1 MIDVT
6 KPIQLSQ
13 NSLIMV
19 NGQKCVLQHDTQTGQ
34 VLAYPVKEQEKPRRR
49 RGRPRKTSLEQTSKE
64 TEHNL
69 SETKT
74 AADVETVSEEE
85 REKGLQ
91 EVVNDGKFSFFVQ

>member
-34 VLAYPVKEQEKPRRR
+34 VIAYPVKEQEKPRRR
-49 RGRPRKTSLEQTSKE
+49 RGRPRKASVEQTSKE
-64 TEHNL
+64 AEQNEGKNITDAENI
-69 SETKT
+69 
-74 AADVETVSEEE
+74 SEEE
-85 REKGLQ
+85 REKGLLDI
-91 EVVNDGKFSFFVQ
+91 VNDGKNFAFFVK